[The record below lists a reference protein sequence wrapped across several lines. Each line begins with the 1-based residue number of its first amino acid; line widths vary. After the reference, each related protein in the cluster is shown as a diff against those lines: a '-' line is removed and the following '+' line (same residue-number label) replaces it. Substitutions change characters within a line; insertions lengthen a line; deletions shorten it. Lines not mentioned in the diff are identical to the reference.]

1 MKLMSLLNNEI
12 RIIDGEC
19 EANLMY
25 KILEYKSF
33 IR

>member
-12 RIIDGEC
+12 RIIGEC